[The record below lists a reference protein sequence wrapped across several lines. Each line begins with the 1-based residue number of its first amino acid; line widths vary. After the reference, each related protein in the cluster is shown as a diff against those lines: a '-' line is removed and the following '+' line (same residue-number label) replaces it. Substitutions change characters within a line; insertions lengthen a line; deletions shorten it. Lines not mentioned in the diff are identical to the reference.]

1 MFMLVLIGGLFMV
14 DNQEFF
20 GQVEKQIE
28 QGYQWEYVG
37 KQSASNDVPNLT
49 ILDKDGKPT
58 VYFKLTEGK

>member
-1 MFMLVLIGGLFMV
+1 MV

-20 GQVEKQIE
+20 GQAERQVE

-37 KQSASNDVPNLT
+37 KQSASDDVPSLT
-49 ILDKDGKPT
+49 VIDKDGKPT